1 MCGRVVQARPLEE
14 LAELYAAP
22 PDDIARATL
31 RPRYNVAPTDAI
43 AVVIDDPAGQRRLT
57 AHRWGLVPPVPPDP
71 PATRDHGPAG
81 GSGTRKRDATPLI
94 NARAETIATNAL
106 FRAAFRHRRC
116 LVPVDGFYEW
126 QATADGRQPYFIH
139 AVGGDPLALAG
150 IWLPWR
156 SGPDGPVGSCSIVT
170 STPDEVVGRL
180 HDRMPVSLP
189 KSAWDRWLAP
199 ETPAEEAFAILSVP
213 AQSEALAA
221 YPVVRL
227 VNSVRNDGP
236 ALLER
241 AALQSTLF

>member
-22 PDDIARATL
+22 ADDIARATL
-31 RPRYNVAPTDAI
+31 RPRYNVAPTDPI
-43 AVVIDDPAGQRRLT
+43 AVVVEDPAGQRRLT
-57 AHRWGLVPPVPPDP
+57 AHRWGLIP
-71 PATRDHGPAG
+71 PAPTQARDDTATR
-81 GSGTRKRDATPLI
+81 GSTTRKRDSTPLI

-139 AVGGDPLALAG
+139 AVGGAPLALAG

-156 SGPDGPVGSCSIVT
+156 SGPDGLVGSCSIVT

-189 KSAWDRWLAP
+189 RSAWDRWLAV
-199 ETPAEEAFAILSVP
+199 ETPADEAFAILSGVP
-213 AQSEALAA
+213 RSEPLDA

-236 ALLER
+236 ELLAR
-241 AALQSTLF
+241 AALQRTLF